1 VTYPSGEY
9 PAHLARER
17 RLADG
22 RRVLIR
28 PVRPDDAGPVVK
40 VPGPVDYERHMAF
53 VAEAP
58 GSALVGEA
66 RYLANA
72 DGRSCEFSVELAEAW
87 RHTGLAQLLMET
99 LIRAAQA
106 RGFETM
112 EGLVLA
118 ANTGMLDLAR
128 TLGFEAAPAP
138 EEPTLVRLV
147 RKL

>member
-1 VTYPSGEY
+1 VNSPSTDYPG
-9 PAHLARER
+9 HLARER

-40 VPGPVDYERHMAF
+40 LPGPVDYDRHMAF

-58 GSALVGEA
+58 GQELVGEA

-72 DGRSCEFSVELAEAW
+72 DGRSCEFSVGLAEAW
-87 RHTGLAQLLMET
+87 RHTGLAQILMEA
-99 LIRAAQA
+99 LIGVAQA
-106 RGFETM
+106 RGFATM

-118 ANTGMLDLAR
+118 ANTGMLDFVR
-128 TLGFEAAPAP
+128 TFGFEATAAP
-138 EEPTLVRLV
+138 EDPKLVRVV

>member
-1 VTYPSGEY
+1 MKSREHEY

-28 PVRPDDAGPVVK
+28 PVRAADAAPVVRI
-40 VPGPVDYERHMAF
+40 PGAVDYDRHMAF

-72 DGRSCEFSVELAEAW
+72 DGRSCEFSIEIAEAW
-87 RHTGLAQLLMET
+87 RHTGLAQLLMEA

-106 RGFETM
+106 RGFDTM
-112 EGLVLA
+112 EGLVRA
-118 ANTGMLDLAR
+118 DNSGMLEFVR
-128 TLGFEAAPAP
+128 TLGFEAAVPP
-138 EEPTLVRLV
+138 EEPALVRVV

>member
-1 VTYPSGEY
+1 VNSPSTDYPG
-9 PAHLARER
+9 HLARER

-40 VPGPVDYERHMAF
+40 LPGPVDYDRHMAF

-58 GSALVGEA
+58 GQELVGEA
-66 RYLANA
+66 RYLANP
-72 DGRSCEFSVELAEAW
+72 DGRSCEFSVGLAEAW
-87 RHTGLAQLLMET
+87 RHTGLAQILMEA
-99 LIRAAQA
+99 LIGVAQA
-106 RGFETM
+106 RGFRTM

-118 ANTGMLDLAR
+118 ANPGMLDFAR
-128 TLGFEAAPAP
+128 TLGFEAAVAP
-138 EEPTLVRLV
+138 EEPALVRVV